1 METIQNCYC
10 CGKSD
15 FSLYAE
21 AKDNYADEKF
31 SIVKCNACGFV
42 FTNPRPTIEE
52 IGKYYTAPDYMSHT
66 SHTKGLVQSVYR
78 YARNYM
84 KGKKLELIQNL
95 VGKKQDFSLL
105 DFGCGTGD
113 FLGFVKQN
121 SIFAEGVEPDEQ
133 ARAVAKSVNNV
144 DTYSIDASKNIK
156 EKTFDVITLWH
167 VLEHVHDLHNQID
180 YFNKWLKPNG
190 KLIIAV
196 PNIESYDAK
205 KYGKFWDALDVP
217 RHIYHYS
224 PKNIKQIVDQHQFQF
239 QSQHPLF
246 LDAYYVSMRSEWHKG
261 TSKLVA
267 YFKAIFSGFKSNQS
281 AKKTGNYSSL
291 IYVFQKKLN

>member
-15 FSLYAE
+15 FRLYTE
-21 AKDNYADEKF
+21 AKDNYSTATFK
-31 SIVKCNACGFV
+31 IVQCNNCHFI

-52 IGKYYTAPDYMSHT
+52 IGMYYTSPDYMSHQ
-66 SHTKGLVQSVYR
+66 SHSKGLVQSIYR

-84 KGKKLELIQNL
+84 MRKKLALIQNT
-95 VGKKQDFSLL
+95 VGKQNDFSLL

-113 FLGFVKQN
+113 FLGFIKQN
-121 SIFAEGVEPDEQ
+121 NIFAEGVEPDEQ
-133 ARAVAKSVNNV
+133 AREVAKTVNKI
-144 DTYSIDASKNIK
+144 DTYSIDSSKNI
-156 EKTFDVITLWH
+156 EKGKFDVITLWH
-167 VLEHVHDLHNQID
+167 VLEHIHDLHNQID
-180 YFNKWLKPNG
+180 YFNSWLKPNG

-196 PNIESYDAK
+196 PNIESYDAA
-205 KYGKFWDALDVP
+205 KYGKYWDALDVP

-224 PKNIKQIVDQHQFQF
+224 PACITQIVEQHQFKIKAT
-239 QSQHPLF
+239 HPLF

-261 TSKLVA
+261 TSKFMS
-267 YFKAIFSGFKSNQS
+267 YFKAIIAGFLSNKE

-291 IYVFQKKLN
+291 IYVFEKQN